1 MIVGGGSALAGN
13 RQLRIC
19 MVSEETIVGRNA
31 MIPGGIGQYILRYS
45 ELLRDMGHQ
54 VTIVCRA
61 ERSFDSVD
69 QGIRVVG
76 LKCRKLPW
84 NLSLFKWLWRNRF
97 DIVEIP
103 DWGGQGALAAVF
115 LPHSRGVIVTRGH
128 GHGLFVQRAH
138 GRREVKGRQF
148 YRERVQL
155 HFSDGI
161 LANSMFLRDMLSKD
175 FDINEREI
183 DVCHIGVDP
192 GAIGSVGTLD
202 PQFNGPVLIYVGGLD
217 KRKGPVHLLY
227 ILQEIRRLYPMYDT
241 KLMLVGPDTP
251 TGPNRTSYTEYC
263 KTVADEL
270 GVTQSVQFFGLVP
283 RKELA
288 SLYAKASIFVSG
300 SHTETLGIPFLE
312 AMSMGLP
319 VVTWQR
325 GAAPELIVQ
334 GQTGYT
340 IEFGDMQAF
349 AKATVCIIADPVT
362 WREFSGAARQ
372 HVRDNF
378 SETLLLQNQVSWYR
392 EVAAGTARSDK

>member
-1 MIVGGGSALAGN
+1 MAEN

-19 MVSEETIVGRNA
+19 MVSEETIVGKNA

-45 ELLRDMGHQ
+45 ESLRDMGHQ
-54 VTIVCRA
+54 ITVVCRA

-69 QGIRVVG
+69 EGLRVVG
-76 LKCRKLPW
+76 LNCRKVPW
-84 NLSLFKWLWRNRF
+84 NLCLFKWLWRNRF

-103 DWGGQGALAAVF
+103 DWGGQGAVAAVF
-115 LPHSRGVIVTRGH
+115 LPRSRGAIVTRGH
-128 GHGLFVQRAH
+128 GHSLFVQRAH

-148 YRERVQL
+148 YKERVQL
-155 HFSDGI
+155 HCSDGI
-161 LANSMFLRDMLSKD
+161 LANSLYLRGMFTKD
-175 FDINEREI
+175 FDIKEREI

-192 GAIGSVGTLD
+192 GAVGNVGTVD
-202 PQFNGPVLIYVGGLD
+202 PQFNGAVLIYVGGLD
-217 KRKGPVHLLY
+217 RRKGPVHLLY
-227 ILQEIRRLYPMYDT
+227 ILQKMRCRYPMYDT

-251 TGPNRTSYTEYC
+251 TGPDGTSYMEYC

-270 GVTQSVQFFGLVP
+270 GVSESVQFFGVVP
-283 RKELA
+283 RKQLA
-288 SLYAKASIFVSG
+288 SLYAQASIFVSG

-340 IEFGDMQAF
+340 IEFGDMEAF
-349 AKATVCIIADPVT
+349 AQATASMIVDPVT
-362 WREFSGAARQ
+362 WQAFSRAARQ

-378 SETLLLQNQVSWYR
+378 SESKLLHNQVTWYR
-392 EVAAGTARSDK
+392 DVAAGRARLEK